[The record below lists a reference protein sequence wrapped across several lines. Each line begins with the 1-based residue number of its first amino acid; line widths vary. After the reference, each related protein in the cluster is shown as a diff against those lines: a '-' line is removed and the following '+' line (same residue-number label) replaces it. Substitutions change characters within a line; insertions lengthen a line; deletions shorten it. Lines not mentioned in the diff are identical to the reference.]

1 MAARPHILIITGYG
15 LNCQEESAAAF
26 RMAGAGTVELIH
38 LNDLISAPEKLGEA
52 HLLMLIGGF
61 SYGDHIAA
69 GRAFAARLKHTLSQP
84 FSSFVREGGLI
95 LGVCNGFQILMKLGL
110 LPATEG
116 VIFSQTATITENIC
130 GHFYDGWV
138 NLKVNPG
145 SPCIYTRGIDRL
157 YLPARHG
164 EGRILFRDE
173 AVFQEIKKNGQD
185 VLHYTGPDG
194 NPTEEFPYNP
204 NGTAGGLAG
213 LCDTTGRIFGLMP
226 HPEAHILP
234 WTHPLALTRARIGE
248 IPGKGEGLAIFINAV
263 DFIRRHL

>member
-1 MAARPHILIITGYG
+1 MAAKPHILIITGYG

-26 RMAGAGTVELIH
+26 RMAGAEIVEMIH
-38 LNDLISAPEKLGEA
+38 LNDLIAAPEKLAQA

-69 GRAFAARLKHTLSQP
+69 GRAFAAKLKHSLSAP
-84 FSSFVREGGLI
+84 FRSFVREGRLI

-110 LPATEG
+110 LPAADGEFFTQ
-116 VIFSQTATITENIC
+116 SATITENIC

-138 NLKVNPG
+138 HLIVNPG
-145 SPCIYTRGIDRL
+145 SPCIYTRGIESL

-164 EGRILFRDE
+164 EGRILFEDDSVKR
-173 AVFQEIKKNGQD
+173 AVEKNHQD
-185 VLHYTGPDG
+185 VLHYAGPG
-194 NPTEEFPYNP
+194 GKPTEEFPYNP
-204 NGTAGGLAG
+204 NGTTGGLAG
-213 LCDTTGRIFGLMP
+213 LCDPSGRIFGLMP

-234 WTHPLALTRARIGE
+234 WTHPLALTQSRIGE